1 MLNCG
6 RFKVTFLNNY
16 RWQFGERERPKDRL
30 KGCRIVW
37 THNWQG
43 NQQREGE
50 RVSSILTGFRLKWL
64 ITSKASGG
72 LATSSGCCCVVC
84 CRGPGPEAWGDA
96 VTVASFANH
105 STKSVFIC
113 FFSSLLSLFLHCAI
127 FYSYN
132 SMVSKLSSIGSA
144 PSGIGKHQ
152 YGDYCIRS
160 TDSHF
165 RQGTCSFS
173 SFSFSFVQFKKLHP
187 SFFTTD
193 LHNVGGGGNVI
204 SSNFLQWKM

>member
-113 FFSSLLSLFLHCAI
+113 FFSPLLSLFLHCAI

-160 TDSHF
+160 TVISDKARALF
-165 RQGTCSFS
+165 PSFLFLLS
-173 SFSFSFVQFKKLHP
+173 NLKNCIHL
-187 SFFTTD
+187 FFTTD